1 MGFFE
6 GGWVLCHDLAA
17 LGLRRQVLAG
27 FTKGR

>member
-6 GGWVLCHDLAA
+6 GGWVLRHDLAS
-17 LGLRRQVLAG
+17 LGLQSLVLAE